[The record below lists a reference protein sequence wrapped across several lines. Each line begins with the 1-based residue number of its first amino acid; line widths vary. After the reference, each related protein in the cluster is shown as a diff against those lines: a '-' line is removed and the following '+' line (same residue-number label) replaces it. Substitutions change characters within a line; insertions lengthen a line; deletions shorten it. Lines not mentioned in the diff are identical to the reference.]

1 MDVSIADTVF
11 RQFGP
16 ASDRIVI
23 HAVWPD
29 GTTSGLVA
37 RLRTRSWLC
46 KSTHQARGDSLE
58 NIIRSA

>member
-1 MDVSIADTVF
+1 MDVSIAGMVF
-11 RQFGP
+11 RQFRP

-23 HAVWPD
+23 HGRLAGRNNQRACGAVAHA
-29 GTTSGLVA
+29 VMA
-37 RLRTRSWLC
+37 C